1 MKTWTLSLAAAAG
14 SLLLSTQNARAD
26 QCAWNDEAHAAKAE
40 AILAKHPKVIAYCEP
55 CGDKAPGEPFIAR
68 DVTVATPQ
76 DAYREVS
83 INGQPVD
90 LAYTFVQVSST
101 KYKNLAKMVGCP
113 ASGVSSSLEVAD
125 ETPTGVL
132 ITPTEPP
139 PPPPEQ
145 PAKPLP
151 DPIEPLVPQMV
162 IAAPTPPAP
171 PPIVSYY
178 NTTVEAN
185 VGWFTV
191 ALAGCAGFLAG
202 LACAASA
209 VALRR
214 RRAMK
219 PRAHDLPIG

>member
-1 MKTWTLSLAAAAG
+1 MHGRWRVGRCRAFNRLEESMKTWPLSLAAAA
-14 SLLLSTQNARAD
+14 SCLLLATQSAHAD

-55 CGDKAPGEPFIAR
+55 CGDKAPGEPAIAR
-68 DVTVATPQ
+68 AVTVTTPQ

-113 ASGVSSSLEVAD
+113 ASGVSSSLKVAD

-139 PPPPEQ
+139 PPPPAQ
-145 PAKPLP
+145 PAKPT
-151 DPIEPLVPQMV
+151 EPLVPPMV
-162 IAAPTPPAP
+162 IAAPVPTPH
-171 PPIVSYY
+171 ISYY
-178 NTTVEAN
+178 NTTVESN
-185 VGWFTV
+185 VSWFVV
-191 ALAGCAGFLAG
+191 ALA
-202 LACAASA
+202 
-209 VALRR
+209 
-214 RRAMK
+214 
-219 PRAHDLPIG
+219 

>member
-1 MKTWTLSLAAAAG
+1 MKTWTLSLAAAAS
-14 SLLLSTQNARAD
+14 SLLLSTQSAHAD

-55 CGDKAPGEPFIAR
+55 CGDKAPGEPTIAR
-68 DVTVATPQ
+68 EVSVATPEGS
-76 DAYREVS
+76 YREVS

-113 ASGVSSSLEVAD
+113 ASGVSSSLKVAD

-139 PPPPEQ
+139 PAEQ
-145 PAKPLP
+145 PAP
-151 DPIEPLVPQMV
+151 PIEPLVPPMV
-162 IAAPTPPAP
+162 IAAPTPPP
-171 PPIVSYY
+171 PPPNVSYY

-185 VGWFTV
+185 VSWFVV
-191 ALAGCAGFLAG
+191 ALAGCAGFLSGAAMTFAG
-202 LACAASA
+202 LTI
-209 VALRR
+209 RR
-214 RRAMK
+214 RRSMR
-219 PRAHDLPIG
+219 PRASDLPVG

>member
-1 MKTWTLSLAAAAG
+1 MKTWTLSLAAAA
-14 SLLLSTQNARAD
+14 SCLLLSAQSAHAD

-55 CGDKAPGEPFIAR
+55 CGDKAPGEPAIAR
-68 DVTVATPQ
+68 DVTVTTPQ
-76 DAYREVS
+76 GAYREVS

-113 ASGVSSSLEVAD
+113 ASGVSSSLKVAD

-145 PAKPLP
+145 PAR
-151 DPIEPLVPQMV
+151 PIEPLVPPMV
-162 IAAPTPPAP
+162 IAAPAPPAP
-171 PPIVSYY
+171 APNVSYY

-185 VGWFTV
+185 VSWFVV
-191 ALAGCAGFLAG
+191 ALAGCAGFLSGATLMFAG
-202 LACAASA
+202 MT
-209 VALRR
+209 VRR
-214 RRAMK
+214 RRAMR
-219 PRAHDLPIG
+219 PRANDLPLS

>member
-1 MKTWTLSLAAAAG
+1 MKTWTLSLAAAAS
-14 SLLLSTQNARAD
+14 SLLLSAQSARAD

-55 CGDKAPGEPFIAR
+55 CGDKAPGEPVIAR
-68 DVTVATPQ
+68 EVSVATPQ

-83 INGQPVD
+83 INGQAVD

-113 ASGVSSSLEVAD
+113 ASGVSSSLKVAD

-139 PPPPEQ
+139 PPPPEPPTQ
-145 PAKPLP
+145 
-151 DPIEPLVPQMV
+151 IEPLVPPMV
-162 IAAPTPPAP
+162 IAAPPPPAP
-171 PPIVSYY
+171 PPNVSYY

-185 VGWFTV
+185 VSWFVV
-191 ALAGCAGFLAG
+191 ALAGCAGFLSGAAMTFAG
-202 LACAASA
+202 MTI
-209 VALRR
+209 RR
-214 RRAMK
+214 RRAMR
-219 PRAHDLPIG
+219 PRASDLPVG

>member
-1 MKTWTLSLAAAAG
+1 MKTWTLSLAAAAS
-14 SLLLSTQNARAD
+14 SLLLSTQSAHAD
-26 QCAWNDEAHAAKAE
+26 QCAWNDEAHAAKAK
-40 AILAKHPKVIAYCEP
+40 AILAKQPKVIAYCEP
-55 CGDKAPGEPFIAR
+55 CGDKAPGEPVIAR
-68 DVTVATPQ
+68 DVTVTTPQ

-113 ASGVSSSLEVAD
+113 ASGVSSSLKIAD

-145 PAKPLP
+145 PT
-151 DPIEPLVPQMV
+151 IEPMV
-162 IAAPTPPAP
+162 IAAAP
-171 PPIVSYY
+171 PPPPPPNVSYY

-185 VGWFTV
+185 VSWFVV
-191 ALAGCAGFLAG
+191 ALAGCAGFLSGAAMTFAG
-202 LACAASA
+202 MTI
-209 VALRR
+209 RR
-214 RRAMK
+214 RRAMR
-219 PRAHDLPIG
+219 PRASDLPVG